1 MQRPDP
7 TMTKTGSAET
17 GVDPSPWVMAS
28 DGTEPL
34 RRTIYRHFAAH
45 GTAPD
50 AAQLAARLGWPVAQ
64 VVGGLQ
70 QLARDRHLV
79 LDDSGAIVMAH
90 PFSAVPLGFSVMSEH
105 TLWWGGCAWDSFA
118 LPHLVPGA
126 SPALVATRCPAC
138 GQPHAWNVTRQHPP
152 DGDQVAHFLIPAA
165 HMWDDVVRTCGH
177 QRIFCSPDCVDA
189 WIAHTNHVRGYTM
202 DLATLWR
209 LAAHWYEGRL
219 DSPYRRREPAAAA
232 EYLRSVGLS
241 GPFWGI

>member
-1 MQRPDP
+1 
-7 TMTKTGSAET
+7 
-17 GVDPSPWVMAS
+17 MAP

-50 AAQLAARLGWPVAQ
+50 ESQLAAHLGWPVAQ

-79 LDDSGAIVMAH
+79 LDDGGAIVMAH

-138 GQPHAWNVTRQHPP
+138 DQPHAWNVTRQHPP
-152 DGDQVAHFLIPAA
+152 EGDQVAHFLIPVA
-165 HMWDDVVRTCGH
+165 HMWDDVVRTCGAPADLLLTRLCRCLARSRQSRPGIH
-177 QRIFCSPDCVDA
+177 HGPGDPLAAGRA
-189 WIAHTNHVRGYTM
+189 LVRGTARFPVPTPGACRGGGVPTFSRSFWPVLGNLVRP
-202 DLATLWR
+202 DAISPRDGHPPATPR
-209 LAAHWYEGRL
+209 THPVA
-219 DSPYRRREPAAAA
+219 
-232 EYLRSVGLS
+232 
-241 GPFWGI
+241 